1 MHRAP
6 WPVAALVK
14 HPRYTTTISGNA
26 ANPFLSRDNI
36 EMAEQ
41 RESRGRDRGPREE
54 KVDDGMIEK
63 LIAVNRVS
71 KTVKGGRQFTFTALT
86 VVGDGAGK
94 VGFGYG
100 KAREVPVAI
109 QKSMEQARKG
119 MSSVELNNGTLYHQV
134 KAGHGA
140 ARVFMQPASE
150 GTGVIAGGAMRAVL
164 EAVGVHN
171 VLAKAVGSRNPI
183 NLVRATI
190 KGLSEMHSPSVI
202 AAKRGKKLEDLNHG

>member
-1 MHRAP
+1 MAEEQRAP
-6 WPVAALVK
+6 
-14 HPRYTTTISGNA
+14 
-26 ANPFLSRDNI
+26 
-36 EMAEQ
+36 
-41 RESRGRDRGPREE
+41 RGRDRDRNREE
-54 KVDDGMIEK
+54 IDDGMIEK

-86 VVGDGAGK
+86 VVGDGNGK

-109 QKSMEQARKG
+109 QKSMEYARKS
-119 MSSVELNNGTLYHQV
+119 MANVDLNNGTLWHSV

-164 EAVGVHN
+164 EAVGVKN

-183 NLVRATI
+183 NLVRATL
-190 KGLSEMHSPSVI
+190 KGLTDMQSPAKI
-202 AAKRGKKLEDLNHG
+202 AAKRGKKVEDLING

>member
-1 MHRAP
+1 
-6 WPVAALVK
+6 
-14 HPRYTTTISGNA
+14 
-26 ANPFLSRDNI
+26 
-36 EMAEQ
+36 MAEERQ
-41 RESRGRDRGPREE
+41 PRGRDRDRNREE

-63 LIAVNRVS
+63 LVAVNRVS

-86 VVGDGAGK
+86 VVGDGNGK
-94 VGFGYG
+94 IGFGYG

-109 QKSMEQARKG
+109 QKSMEYARKG
-119 MSSVELNNGTLYHQV
+119 MLNVDLNNGTLWHPV

-164 EAVGVHN
+164 EAVGVKN

-190 KGLSEMHSPSVI
+190 KGLTDMHSPSQI
-202 AAKRGKKLEDLNHG
+202 AAKRGKKVEDLING

>member
-1 MHRAP
+1 
-6 WPVAALVK
+6 
-14 HPRYTTTISGNA
+14 
-26 ANPFLSRDNI
+26 
-36 EMAEQ
+36 MAEQ

-109 QKSMEQARKG
+109 QKSMEYARKK
-119 MSSVELNNGTLYHQV
+119 MSVVELNNGTLHHAV

-164 EAVGVHN
+164 EAVGVKN

-190 KGLSEMHSPSVI
+190 KGLQSVASPQHI
-202 AAKRGKKLEDLNHG
+202 AAKRGKKVEELGHGG